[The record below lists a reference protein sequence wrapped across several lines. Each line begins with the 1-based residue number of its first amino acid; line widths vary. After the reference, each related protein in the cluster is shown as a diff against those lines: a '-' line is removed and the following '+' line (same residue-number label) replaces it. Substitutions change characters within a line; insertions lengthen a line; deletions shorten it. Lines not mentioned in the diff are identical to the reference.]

1 MKKLVLLLI
10 LGVSL
15 FAEGRDRS
23 NIPYRDVDIIEQ
35 SEAYD
40 VVCIKATYAEIT
52 RKGFDIFKAPKTDSG
67 KNSAKGLLSVVKENN
82 KIVTKQ
88 QCTKEQESQG
98 LLECGYVAGV
108 FLEEKPDFQE
118 MRARAQSN
126 L

>member
-40 VVCIKATYAEIT
+40 VICIRGYEYIIDENGSIRQSFGDYLGT
-52 RKGFDIFKAPKTDSG
+52 
-67 KNSAKGLLSVVKENN
+67 SVPIKCVNKKEV
-82 KIVTKQ
+82 IQ
-88 QCTKEQESQG
+88 
-98 LLECGYVAGV
+98 
-108 FLEEKPDFQE
+108 
-118 MRARAQSN
+118 
-126 L
+126 